1 MLLFKLLHVKMT
13 TIKRT
18 EESSQATYIETGNNI
33 RFCKSSKIDK
43 PLNGCVTCNEFS
55 VRIGS
60 MQKEIKK
67 KNGMRTAFSFYILMH
82 TKPHTH
88 YKFSRMPFRWL

>member
-18 EESSQATYIETGNNI
+18 EASSQATYIETLETGNNI
-33 RFCKSSKIDK
+33 HFYKSSKIDK

-60 MQKEIKK
+60 MQKIIKK
-67 KNGMRTAFSFYILMH
+67 KNGMGTAFSF
-82 TKPHTH
+82 
-88 YKFSRMPFRWL
+88 